1 MVMEVAFVGMR
12 QMAQRYISADQ
23 SIAAAG
29 AAFVC
34 MDDDFSDLAR
44 ARAAA
49 ARANDGF
56 GLRSLIQKLMVT
68 LGLKHL

>member
-1 MVMEVAFVGMR
+1 MG
-12 QMAQRYISADQ
+12 QRYISADQ

-34 MDDDFSDLAR
+34 EHDDFSDLAR

-49 ARANDGF
+49 CAANHSF
-56 GLRSLIQKLMVT
+56 GLRYLMHKLMT
-68 LGLKHL
+68 MLGFTRF